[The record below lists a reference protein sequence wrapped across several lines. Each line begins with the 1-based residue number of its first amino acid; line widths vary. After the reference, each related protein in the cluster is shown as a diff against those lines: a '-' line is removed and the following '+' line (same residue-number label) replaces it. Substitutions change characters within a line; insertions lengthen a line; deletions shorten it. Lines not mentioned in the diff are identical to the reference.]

1 MSNLLDE
8 NGKSE
13 DEFEKHFGI
22 FGLQRGQ
29 GVVLRAAINNGENKF
44 REKVKERNTRF
55 TWFDK
60 LSMSTEERAAVII
73 ILIIR
78 LQ

>member
-1 MSNLLDE
+1 MNIIRIYE
-8 NGKSE
+8 Y
-13 DEFEKHFGI
+13 
-22 FGLQRGQ
+22 
-29 GVVLRAAINNGENKF
+29 VVLRAAINNGENKF
-44 REKVKERNTRF
+44 RERNTTF

-60 LSMSTEERAAVII
+60 LSTSTGERVAVVI